1 MRLFR
6 KRYGLGALVISGI
19 WFATSPVAAQEARPN
34 GPDQELVRRLHQ
46 LGQDEIAM
54 ARMGE
59 ARGERADVRAYA
71 ASAERE
77 QRAAD
82 DRLVAYAA
90 RKNMNLPEVEEP
102 GGALEHGTLALAP
115 LANSPAREFDYTF
128 ATRTV
133 ANLQAT
139 IDAST
144 AAERLAR
151 DPELRALIDSN
162 LRMSTQRLMLAE
174 GLAAGIPAPAPRA
187 LSLPAYPA
195 GVSRT
200 QTGADV
206 PPPQAFV
213 R

>member
-1 MRLFR
+1 MGLIP
-6 KRYGLGALVISGI
+6 KRYGLSALVICGI
-19 WFATSPVAAQEARPN
+19 AFASLPVGAQEVRPN

-54 ARMGE
+54 ARMG
-59 ARGERADVRAYA
+59 ATRGVRADVRDYA
-71 ASAERE
+71 ATAERD

-102 GGALEHGTLALAP
+102 SGALEHGTLALAP
-115 LANSPAREFDYTF
+115 VANSPAREFDYTF
-128 ATRTV
+128 ASRTV

-151 DPELRALIDSN
+151 DPELRALIDGN
-162 LRMSTQRLMLAE
+162 LRMSTERLMIAE

-200 QTGADV
+200 QTGADL
-206 PPPQAFV
+206 PPAAALA